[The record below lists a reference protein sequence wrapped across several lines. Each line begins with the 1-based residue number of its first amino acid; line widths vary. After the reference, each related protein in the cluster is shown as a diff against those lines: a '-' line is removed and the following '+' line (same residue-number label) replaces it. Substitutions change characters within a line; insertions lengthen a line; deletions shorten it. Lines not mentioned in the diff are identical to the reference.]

1 MDYMN
6 FNEQDL
12 EKMFDEL
19 NSIVAKLSF
28 EKNEKKCDI
37 IYNQYRELVGEIKDL
52 IIGKVRDLDEARQKA
67 KEIADQVDIIK
78 RLSNLVSDQVNL
90 FDFYK
95 CKIYN
100 YEIQRISKAI
110 SKFHRTKKEMYYCR

>member
-12 EKMFDEL
+12 DKMFEEL
-19 NSIVAKLSF
+19 NKIVAKLSF
-28 EKNEKKCDI
+28 ETNQKKCDI

-67 KEIADQVDIIK
+67 KEIAEQVEILN
-78 RLSNLVSDQVNL
+78 RLSNIVSDQV
-90 FDFYK
+90 
-95 CKIYN
+95 
-100 YEIQRISKAI
+100 
-110 SKFHRTKKEMYYCR
+110 SKFI

>member
-12 EKMFDEL
+12 EKMFEEL

-28 EKNEKKCDI
+28 ETNQKKCDI
-37 IYNQYRELVGEIKDL
+37 IYNQYRDLVGEIKDL

-67 KEIADQVDIIK
+67 KDISEQVDIIK
-78 RLSNLVSDQVNL
+78 RLSNIVSDQV
-90 FDFYK
+90 
-95 CKIYN
+95 
-100 YEIQRISKAI
+100 
-110 SKFHRTKKEMYYCR
+110 SKFI

>member
-12 EKMFDEL
+12 EKMFEEL

-28 EKNEKKCDI
+28 ETNQKKCDI
-37 IYNQYRELVGEIKDL
+37 IYNQYLELVQEIKDL

-67 KEIADQVDIIK
+67 KEISEQVDIIK
-78 RLSNLVSDQVNL
+78 RLSNIVSDQV
-90 FDFYK
+90 
-95 CKIYN
+95 
-100 YEIQRISKAI
+100 
-110 SKFHRTKKEMYYCR
+110 SKFI

>member
-12 EKMFDEL
+12 DKMFDEL
-19 NSIVAKLSF
+19 NKIVAKLSF
-28 EKNEKKCDI
+28 ETNQKKCDI
-37 IYNQYRELVGEIKDL
+37 TYNQYRELVGEIKDL

-78 RLSNLVSDQVNL
+78 RLSNLVSDQV
-90 FDFYK
+90 
-95 CKIYN
+95 
-100 YEIQRISKAI
+100 
-110 SKFHRTKKEMYYCR
+110 SKFI

>member
-1 MDYMN
+1 MN

-12 EKMFDEL
+12 DQMFDEL

-37 IYNQYRELVGEIKDL
+37 IYNQYRDLVQEIKDL

-67 KEIADQVDIIK
+67 KEIAEQVEILN
-78 RLSNLVSDQVNL
+78 RLSNLVSDQV
-90 FDFYK
+90 
-95 CKIYN
+95 
-100 YEIQRISKAI
+100 
-110 SKFHRTKKEMYYCR
+110 SKFI

>member
-12 EKMFDEL
+12 EKMFEEL

-28 EKNEKKCDI
+28 ETNQKKCDI
-37 IYNQYRELVGEIKDL
+37 IYNQYRDLVTEIKDL

-67 KEIADQVDIIK
+67 KAIAEQVEILV
-78 RLSNLVSDQVNL
+78 RLSNLVSDQV
-90 FDFYK
+90 
-95 CKIYN
+95 
-100 YEIQRISKAI
+100 
-110 SKFHRTKKEMYYCR
+110 SKFI

>member
-12 EKMFDEL
+12 DKMFDEL

-28 EKNEKKCDI
+28 ETNQKKCDI
-37 IYNQYRELVGEIKDL
+37 IYNQYRELVQEIKDL

-67 KEIADQVDIIK
+67 KELAEQAD
-78 RLSNLVSDQVNL
+78 NLITISQKISDQV
-90 FDFYK
+90 
-95 CKIYN
+95 
-100 YEIQRISKAI
+100 
-110 SKFHRTKKEMYYCR
+110 SKFI

>member
-37 IYNQYRELVGEIKDL
+37 IYNQYRDLVNEIKDL
-52 IIGKVRDLDEARQKA
+52 IIGKVRDLDEARVMA
-67 KEIADQVDIIK
+67 KELAEQADDLLTISQKI
-78 RLSNLVSDQVNL
+78 SDQV
-90 FDFYK
+90 
-95 CKIYN
+95 
-100 YEIQRISKAI
+100 
-110 SKFHRTKKEMYYCR
+110 SKFI

>member
-28 EKNEKKCDI
+28 ETNQKKCDI
-37 IYNQYRELVGEIKDL
+37 IYSQYRDLVGEIKDL
-52 IIGKVRDLDEARQKA
+52 IIGKVRDLDEARAKA
-67 KEIADQVDIIK
+67 KDISEQVDIIK
-78 RLSNLVSDQVNL
+78 RLSNLVSDQV
-90 FDFYK
+90 
-95 CKIYN
+95 
-100 YEIQRISKAI
+100 
-110 SKFHRTKKEMYYCR
+110 SKFI

>member
-12 EKMFDEL
+12 EKMFEEL

-28 EKNEKKCDI
+28 ETNQKKCDI
-37 IYNQYRELVGEIKDL
+37 IYSQYRELVGEIKDL

-67 KEIADQVDIIK
+67 KDISEQVDIIK
-78 RLSNLVSDQVNL
+78 RLSYLVSDQV
-90 FDFYK
+90 
-95 CKIYN
+95 
-100 YEIQRISKAI
+100 
-110 SKFHRTKKEMYYCR
+110 SKFI

>member
-19 NSIVAKLSF
+19 NKIVAKLSF
-28 EKNEKKCDI
+28 ETNQKRCDV
-37 IYNQYRELVGEIKDL
+37 IYNQYMDLVKEIKDL

-67 KEIADQVDIIK
+67 KDISEQVDIIK
-78 RLSNLVSDQVNL
+78 RLSNLVSDQV
-90 FDFYK
+90 
-95 CKIYN
+95 
-100 YEIQRISKAI
+100 
-110 SKFHRTKKEMYYCR
+110 SKFI